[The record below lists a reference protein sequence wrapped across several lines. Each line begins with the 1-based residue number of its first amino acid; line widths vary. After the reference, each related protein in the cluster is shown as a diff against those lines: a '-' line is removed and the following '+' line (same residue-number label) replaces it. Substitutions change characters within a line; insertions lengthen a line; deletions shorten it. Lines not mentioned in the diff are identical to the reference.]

1 MPLTKLPRYPLHLSW
16 RPDDFLGFAQLIHF
30 FLAGSD
36 QLRMH
41 VSDIMNNTILVKR
54 RVVEAILVVTL
65 IAMQAVVTYGFLS
78 PDQVSNAASLYMA
91 FQLCWI
97 CGVLGIVAL
106 SYTRHQAYQRLLAK
120 DLIIQAN
127 DEQLAKAKDAIMA
140 KNSFLGTVSHE
151 LRTPL
156 QRIVASIDLLDRPDY
171 DIRQRNA
178 LERINAG
185 AAQLDALLHDFL
197 DFSRLDSGKLQ
208 LRSGVFNPMEV
219 VKKIV
224 SNYQAAAKTKNMLL
238 VCDLGTSRIEVRSDI
253 FRFQQIVTNLV
264 TNAIKY
270 ADKGKVH
277 VTLIYRHDNQ
287 TGKTT
292 LGLSVIDE
300 GPGIA
305 PEHQQ
310 TIFDPFTQVD
320 QTNTRAKDGAGMGL
334 AIVKRLVEDLFG
346 GRIWVDSE
354 LGKGAR
360 FEVRIPVDLV
370 SQTPEF
376 NSQASSIAEGMR
388 YPQPSKVATGTG
400 KSILLVDDQAAILEL
415 FKDLLEQL
423 GYQCATASS
432 GLQAIAMC
440 ERDKYEAILMD
451 IQMPGMDGFEAA
463 TAIHSGVGLNSST
476 PIIAVT
482 AHSEYFSTNN
492 QREVFED
499 YLLKPVRQDDL
510 SKAIAKATVEMA

>member
-1 MPLTKLPRYPLHLSW
+1 MTKQLAAKRYLLE
-16 RPDDFLGFAQLIHF
+16 
-30 FLAGSD
+30 
-36 QLRMH
+36 
-41 VSDIMNNTILVKR
+41 VLVI
-54 RVVEAILVVTL
+54 ATL
-65 IAMQAVVTYGFLS
+65 IGMQAVATYAYLAYRQVHDLLTLYLIFQTVWTTGLAGVCALGF
-78 PDQVSNAASLYMA
+78 VRYREG
-91 FQLCWI
+91 QLC
-97 CGVLGIVAL
+97 AE
-106 SYTRHQAYQRLLAK
+106 K
-120 DLIIQAN
+120 DLVIKVN
-127 DEQLAKAKDAIMA
+127 DEQLAKARDAIMT
-140 KNSFLGTVSHE
+140 KNHFLGTVSHE

-171 DIRQRNA
+171 DKRQRNA
-178 LERINAG
+178 LDRITSG

-208 LRSGVFNPMEV
+208 LRSGTFNPMEV
-219 VKKIV
+219 VRKIV
-224 SNYQAAAKTKNMLL
+224 SNYQAAAKNKNMHL

-270 ADKGKVH
+270 ADKGKIH

-287 TGKTT
+287 SGKTT

-310 TIFDPFTQVD
+310 IIFDPFTQVD

-354 LGKGAR
+354 LGKGSR
-360 FEVRIPVDLV
+360 FEVRIPVELV

-376 NSQASSIAEGMR
+376 NAQAPQALETTR
-388 YPQPSKVATGTG
+388 YHQSPKTITGTG
-400 KSILLVDDQAAILEL
+400 KRILLVDDQLAILDL
-415 FKDLLEQL
+415 FKDLLEQV
-423 GYQCATASS
+423 GYLCATASN
-432 GLQAIAMC
+432 GADAVAMALVNNY
-440 ERDKYEAILMD
+440 DAILLD
-451 IQMPGMDGFEAA
+451 IHMPGMDGFAVARE
-463 TAIHSGVGLNSST
+463 IRGQSGPNTGT

-482 AHSEYFSTNN
+482 AHSEYLTSKDQRQVFSN
-492 QREVFED
+492 

-510 SKAIAKATVEMA
+510 TNAIERAVTEESS

>member
-1 MPLTKLPRYPLHLSW
+1 MKDSLLTNRWLFES
-16 RPDDFLGFAQLIHF
+16 
-30 FLAGSD
+30 
-36 QLRMH
+36 
-41 VSDIMNNTILVKR
+41 ILVA
-54 RVVEAILVVTL
+54 VLV
-65 IAMQAVVTYGFLS
+65 AMQAIVTYAHFSGLQTGDS
-78 PDQVSNAASLYMA
+78 ESLYVL

-97 CGVLGIVAL
+97 GGITGACALGYA
-106 SYTRHQAYQRLLAK
+106 RHLDKLALLAK
-120 DLIIQAN
+120 DRVIQAN
-127 DEQLAKAKDAIMA
+127 DEQLAKARDAIMT
-140 KNSFLGTVSHE
+140 KNNFLGTVSHE

-156 QRIVASIDLLDRPDY
+156 QRIVASIDQLDRPDY
-171 DIRQRNA
+171 DKRQKNA
-178 LERINAG
+178 LERINSG

-208 LRSGVFNPMEV
+208 LRNGVFNPMEV

-224 SNYQAAAKTKNMLL
+224 SNYQAAAKNKNMHL

-287 TGKTT
+287 SGKTT

-310 TIFDPFTQVD
+310 IIFDPFTQVD

-360 FEVRIPVDLV
+360 FEVRIPVELV
-370 SQTPEF
+370 SQAPEF
-376 NSQASSIAEGMR
+376 NSESAVPAEAKR
-388 YPQPSKVATGTG
+388 YEPSTKVTAGSG
-400 KSILLVDDQAAILEL
+400 KNILLVDDQVAILDL
-415 FKDLLEQL
+415 FKDLLEQI
-423 GYQCATASS
+423 GYRCATSS
-432 GLQAIAMC
+432 NGMDAIAMTST
-440 ERDKYEAILMD
+440 EKYDAILMD
-451 IQMPGMDGFEAA
+451 IQMPGMDGFAVAKVIRSEMGPNM
-463 TAIHSGVGLNSST
+463 TT

-482 AHSEYFSTNN
+482 AHSEYFTSSD
-492 QREVFED
+492 QREVFEK
-499 YLLKPVRQDDL
+499 YLLKPVRQEDL
-510 SKAIAKATVEMA
+510 ANAIANSIAKVV

>member
-1 MPLTKLPRYPLHLSW
+1 MKPP
-16 RPDDFLGFAQLIHF
+16 I
-30 FLAGSD
+30 LAKRWIIESVAVASLAALQAMGTYA
-36 QLRMH
+36 H
-41 VSDIMNNTILVKR
+41 VSIFQDR
-54 RVVEAILVVTL
+54 DTL
-65 IAMQAVVTYGFLS
+65 
-78 PDQVSNAASLYMA
+78 SLYVL
-91 FQLCWI
+91 FQICWL
-97 CGVLGIVAL
+97 CGVIATCALGYA
-106 SYTRHQAYQRLLAK
+106 RHMDSRRLLAK
-120 DLIIQAN
+120 DRIIQAN
-127 DEQLAKAKDAIMA
+127 DEQLAKARDAIMT
-140 KNSFLGTVSHE
+140 KNNFLGTVSHE

-171 DIRQRNA
+171 DKRQKNA
-178 LERINAG
+178 LDRITSG

-224 SNYQAAAKTKNMLL
+224 SNYQAAAKNKNMHL

-270 ADKGKVH
+270 ADKGKIH

-287 TGKTT
+287 SGKTT

-305 PEHQQ
+305 PEHQEI
-310 TIFDPFTQVD
+310 IFDPFTQVD

-346 GRIWVDSE
+346 GQIWVDSQ
-354 LGKGAR
+354 LGKGSR
-360 FEVRIPVDLV
+360 FEVRLPVELV
-370 SQTPEF
+370 SQLPES
-376 NSQASSIAEGMR
+376 NGQAIQTSETTKYTQAKKTII
-388 YPQPSKVATGTG
+388 GTG
-400 KSILLVDDQAAILEL
+400 KSLLLVDDQVAILEL
-415 FKDLLEQL
+415 FKDLLEQV
-423 GYQCATASS
+423 GYQCATASNGS
-432 GLQAIAMC
+432 DAVLMTM
-440 ERDKYEAILMD
+440 ENKYDVILLD
-451 IQMPGMDGFEAA
+451 IHMPGMDGFAVAKE
-463 TAIHSGVGLNSST
+463 IRSQSGANTNT

-482 AHSEYFSTNN
+482 AHSEYLTSKEQRQVFNN
-492 QREVFED
+492 

-510 SKAIAKATVEMA
+510 TKAIEGAAATADVS